1 MYVISRKMVTLLF
14 LKHLQRRKRCEPMC
28 QLISQRSIFGFTVE
42 KFSNKNELGAEKNQI
57 LFQVANT
64 SLSLFLQ
71 SRLATAVN
79 HQ

>member
-14 LKHLQRRKRCEPMC
+14 LKHLQRRKRC